1 MTSDN
6 TSSQSDAS
14 SKFFHQGKGDSN
26 LSKNRL
32 VWEARSKDDIEGRKL
47 IEQDNQYF
55 IHQSLST
62 PCLAE
67 AKKVEGVWVEDT
79 VGRRFM
85 DFHDNNVHH
94 IGYANLKLAQAIKDQ
109 IN

>member
-1 MTSDN
+1 MFGGS
-6 TSSQSDAS
+6 
-14 SKFFHQGKGDSN
+14 
-26 LSKNRL
+26 
-32 VWEARSKDDIEGRKL
+32 
-47 IEQDNQYF
+47 
-55 IHQSLST
+55 
-62 PCLAE
+62 
-67 AKKVEGVWVEDT
+67 KKVEGVWVEDT